1 MFSIVIPTLNNIN
14 YLKMCIS
21 SIKNSKYDHEI
32 IVHVNIGSDGTLE
45 FLKKNNIKF
54 TYTDYNAGICEGVN
68 KASKIASKDFLLYSH
83 DDFYFCPGWDHIMKK
98 ELELINSELFYLSGT
113 MVQNGQVEY
122 DCGDNLKNFN
132 ELKLLQNYKN
142 IKFYDFQGSTW
153 APHLIHKNTWNKV
166 GAFLKN
172 SFLVQDLTR
181 I

>member
-21 SIKNSKYDHEI
+21 SIKKNSKYDHEI

-98 ELELINSELFYLSGT
+98 ELELINSELFYL
-113 MVQNGQVEY
+113 
-122 DCGDNLKNFN
+122 
-132 ELKLLQNYKN
+132 
-142 IKFYDFQGSTW
+142 
-153 APHLIHKNTWNKV
+153 
-166 GAFLKN
+166 
-172 SFLVQDLTR
+172 
-181 I
+181 